1 MVRNTT
7 NDSGESMSTTVSQS
21 NGMGETVFL
30 QHGNVT
36 VTNTRFIVP
45 GQTYAMSN
53 VTSIK
58 HVEKAPSRALGVF
71 VAIVGLL
78 LLFAKVWVFGLAA
91 IAIGVFVAWNAKGQY
106 DVVLHTASG
115 EVRAFQSPDRGLV
128 QQIVSAL
135 NQAVVF
141 RG

>member
-1 MVRNTT
+1 MQIYDQQFGEILSTPVTQPGTT
-7 NDSGESMSTTVSQS
+7 
-21 NGMGETVFL
+21 GETVFF

-58 HVEKAPSRALGVF
+58 HLEKAPSRALGVI
-71 VAIVGLL
+71 VAIIGVLI
-78 LLFAKVWVFGLAA
+78 LFAHAWVFGLIA
-91 IAIGVFVAWNAKGQY
+91 IALGGLLAWTAKGQY
-106 DVVLHTASG
+106 DVLLHIASG
-115 EVRAFQSPDRGLV
+115 EVRAFQSPDRDLV

-135 NQAVVF
+135 NQAIVF

>member
-1 MVRNTT
+1 
-7 NDSGESMSTTVSQS
+7 MSTPVSQP
-21 NGMGETVFL
+21 GATGETVFF
-30 QHGNVT
+30 QHGSVT

-58 HVEKAPSRALGVF
+58 HLEKAPSRALGVII
-71 VAIVGLL
+71 AIIGVLI
-78 LLFAKVWVFGLAA
+78 LFAHVWLFGLIA
-91 IAIGVFVAWNAKGQY
+91 IAAGAFLAWNAKGQY
-106 DVVLHTASG
+106 DVLLHTASG
-115 EVRAFQSPDRGLV
+115 EVRAFQSADRSLV
-128 QQIVSAL
+128 QQIVGAL

>member
-1 MVRNTT
+1 MQICDQRF
-7 NDSGESMSTTVSQS
+7 GGILSTPVTQP
-21 NGMGETVFL
+21 GATGETVFF

-58 HVEKAPSRALGVF
+58 HLEKAPSRALGVI
-71 VAIVGLL
+71 VAIIGILI
-78 LLFAKVWVFGLAA
+78 LFAHAWLFGL
-91 IAIGVFVAWNAKGQY
+91 IAIVLGAFLAWNAKGEY
-106 DVVLHTASG
+106 DVLLHTASG
-115 EVRAFQSPDRGLV
+115 EVRAFRSPNRDLV
-128 QQIVSAL
+128 TQIVAAL

>member
-1 MVRNTT
+1 M
-7 NDSGESMSTTVSQS
+7 
-21 NGMGETVFL
+21 
-30 QHGNVT
+30 T

-58 HVEKAPSRALGVF
+58 HYEKAPSRALGVI
-71 VAIVGLL
+71 VAIIGVLILFAHAWLVGLI
-78 LLFAKVWVFGLAA
+78 A
-91 IAIGVFVAWNAKGQY
+91 IALGVFLAWNAKGQY
-106 DVVLHTASG
+106 DVLLHTSSG

>member
-1 MVRNTT
+1 MQIFDQRFGGILSIPVTQPGAT
-7 NDSGESMSTTVSQS
+7 
-21 NGMGETVFL
+21 GETVFF

-58 HVEKAPSRALGVF
+58 HHEKAPSRALGVI
-71 VAIVGLL
+71 VAIIGVLILFAHAWLVGLI
-78 LLFAKVWVFGLAA
+78 A
-91 IAIGVFVAWNAKGQY
+91 IALGAFLAWNAKGQY
-106 DVVLHTASG
+106 DVLLHTASG
-115 EVRAFQSPDRGLV
+115 EVRAFQSTDQGLV
-128 QQIVSAL
+128 TKIVEAL